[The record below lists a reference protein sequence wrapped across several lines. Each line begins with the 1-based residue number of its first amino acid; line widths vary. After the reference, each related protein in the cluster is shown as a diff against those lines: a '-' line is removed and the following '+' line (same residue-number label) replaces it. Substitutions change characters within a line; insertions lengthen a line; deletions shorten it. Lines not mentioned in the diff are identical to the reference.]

1 VALEDVQEQGAAL
14 KALNAYIAREVLKGS
29 LLAVLV
35 LLALLNFFTFTDE
48 MGDMTGGYGLVQIFE
63 YLALDSPRNFYELIP
78 SAALLGSLVT
88 LGALGNNRELV
99 AMQAAGASKFR
110 IIWAVMRA
118 GLILVVISGVIGEY
132 VAPPAE
138 RAAQVLKATAIKQQV
153 ASRTRYGFWVRDG
166 DTFINIRQIQQRDQ
180 LGDISIFELD
190 KNQRLTLV
198 THAEKAVYD
207 GQHWDLDNL
216 KLSHIHYDT
225 VVPETK
231 AKADWSSVLAPDL
244 LNVFVVRPENLSAY
258 ELASYM
264 MYLRDNG
271 QKSLTVELAFWGR
284 IINPFVTLT
293 MLLVATPFVLTLR
306 RETSLGQRVVVG
318 VTFGLGFYLF
328 DRMFGHF
335 GLIYEMPPIFAA
347 SFPTVLVFIAASV
360 AIARMR

>member
-1 VALEDVQEQGAAL
+1 MALAEIQEQGATL
-14 KALNAYIAREVLKGS
+14 KVLNAYIAREVLKGS

-48 MGDMTGGYGLVQIFE
+48 MRDMTGNYGLLKIFE
-63 YLALDSPRNFYELIP
+63 YLALDSPRNLYELMP

-110 IIWAVMRA
+110 IVWGVIRA
-118 GLILVVISGVIGEY
+118 GLMLILISGAVGEY

-138 RAAQVLKATAIKQQV
+138 RAAQVLKATAMNQQV
-153 ASRTRYGFWVRDG
+153 ASRTKYGFWVRDG

-190 KNQRLTLV
+190 KSQRLKLV

-216 KLSHIHYDT
+216 KLSHIHYEEVMPDA
-225 VVPETK
+225 K
-231 AKADWSSVLAPDL
+231 AKADWSSILAPDL

-258 ELASYM
+258 ELANYM
-264 MYLRDNG
+264 LYLRDNG
-271 QKSLTVELAFWGR
+271 QKSPPVELAFWSR
-284 IINPFVTLT
+284 IVNPFVTLT

-306 RETSLGQRVVVG
+306 RETSLGQRIVVG

-335 GLIYEMPPIFAA
+335 GLIYDMNPILAA
-347 SFPTVLVFIAASV
+347 SFPTVLMFAAASI
-360 AIARMR
+360 AIAKLR